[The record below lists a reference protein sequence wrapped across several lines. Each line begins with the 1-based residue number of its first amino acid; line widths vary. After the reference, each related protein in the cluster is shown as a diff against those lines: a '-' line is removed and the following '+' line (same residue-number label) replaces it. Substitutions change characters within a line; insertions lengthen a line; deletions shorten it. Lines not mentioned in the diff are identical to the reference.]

1 MHRRLRAT
9 VSRLVLTAYSCRMT
23 TEEEPSS
30 AHAAGIAPGRA
41 DQPLFIATIG
51 LSSFTLF
58 SFELLAGRLVLPVF
72 GGAPSV
78 WTTALCFFTGVVF
91 FGYLY
96 AHLIATR
103 LGQRVGGVVHL
114 AVAMTVAGAAL
125 LAPTDLTTLRYPGMP
140 AALNVLLVLLVVAGA
155 PAFLLA
161 TTTPLLSAWFSGR
174 GRNPW
179 WLYAVSNAASLAGLL
194 AYPLLIEPFV
204 PLSAQRTAAGIVLV
218 VYLVLLLGV
227 VVSGLRAR
235 PAAPVTPTRIERSAR
250 PALRQQA
257 AWLFAAAIPAGLLSA
272 TTTHLATDHVS
283 APLLWIGPLGIYLGS
298 FVIAFSARGRRVLPL
313 AEKLVPAAATLMWV
327 PFIARV
333 AWPAPVLIATL
344 LASFAVLAVAI
355 HGRLALSRPDERHLT
370 GFYLVVSAGGLLAT
384 AFVALVAPLVLNDV
398 YEYPIL
404 LVGGLVALSLL
415 PGAAWTPKAG
425 RGAALQA
432 AGTRLLPYL
441 AMSALVVGAVA
452 VQSLDSALFVGALSM
467 VGALAIIAG
476 RSPRAL
482 AVASTLAILA
492 TLLVFSP
499 TPLVRVRSFFG
510 ITEVREARSGTARSA
525 IHGTTLHGL
534 QFADARRLEP
544 TAYYVR
550 SGPLGDVIDNLH
562 ERRPAGANIGLVGLG
577 IGTSAAYQRPTD
589 SMTYFEIDQS
599 VVDLARDRR
608 YFTYLSDAPNT
619 PRIVIGDGRLSL
631 ATEPSAT
638 FDLLILDAFSSDV
651 VPAHPLTREAMRG
664 YVRALKPGGV
674 IAFHLTNRH
683 FELVPAVAET
693 ARSIGLDARARTYA
707 PDAGE
712 QERLAAEPSMWLVI
726 GGPEDMAWFDAAD
739 WVEPGVGPILT
750 DDYSDTMR
758 LLRWR

>member
-1 MHRRLRAT
+1 M
-9 VSRLVLTAYSCRMT
+9 STAYSCRMT
-23 TEEEPSS
+23 NEDTPTSS
-30 AHAAGIAPGRA
+30 HPVDPAPRRA
-41 DQPLFIATIG
+41 SKPLFIATIG

-58 SFELLAGRLVLPVF
+58 AFELLAGRLVLPVF

-78 WTTALCFFTGVVF
+78 WTTTLCFFTGVVF

-96 AHLIATR
+96 AHLVATR

-114 AVAMTVAGAAL
+114 AVAATLSGVAL
-125 LAPTDLTTLRYPGMP
+125 LGPVDLAAWRYPEMP

-174 GRNPW
+174 GHNPW

-194 AYPLLIEPFV
+194 AYPLLIEPLV
-204 PLSAQRTAAGIVLV
+204 PLSAQRTALGIVLFAYVMLLAGIVA
-218 VYLVLLLGV
+218 
-227 VVSGLRAR
+227 SGLRTRAVTPDTAAR
-235 PAAPVTPTRIERSAR
+235 PDHSPR
-250 PALRQQA
+250 PRLSQQA

-384 AFVALVAPLVLNDV
+384 AFVALAAPLVFNDV

-415 PGAAWTPKAG
+415 PGASWTPKAG

-441 AMSALVVGAVA
+441 AMSALVVGAVYA
-452 VQSLDSALFVGALSM
+452 QSLASALFVGVIM
-467 VGALAIIAG
+467 VIGALTIIAG

-482 AVASTLAILA
+482 AVASTVAILA
-492 TLLVFSP
+492 MLLVFSP

-510 ITEVREARSGTARSA
+510 ITEVREAPGGTARSE

-534 QFADARRLEP
+534 QFTDARRLEP
-544 TAYYVR
+544 TAYFVR
-550 SGPLGDVIDNLH
+550 SGPLGDVIANLV
-562 ERRPAGANIGLVGLG
+562 ERNPAGASLGVVGLG
-577 IGTSAAYQRPTD
+577 IGTIAAYERPTD

-619 PRIVIGDGRLSL
+619 PRIVLGDGRLSL
-631 ATEPSAT
+631 AEEPSAT
-638 FDLLILDAFSSDV
+638 FDLLLLDAFSSDA
-651 VPAHPLTREAMRG
+651 VPAHLLTREAMRG

-674 IAFHLTNRH
+674 IAFQLTNRH

-693 ARSIGLDARARTYA
+693 ARSIGLVARARTYTPNA
-707 PDAGE
+707 SE
-712 QERLAAEPSMWLVI
+712 RERLAAEPSKWLVI
-726 GGPEDMAWFDAAD
+726 GSPQDMAWFDAVD
-739 WVEPGVGPILT
+739 WVEPGVGPVLT